1 MKKTIKYLMLTLVAV
16 FACVA
21 ISSCSKDDD
30 DPDKGIGNYYV
41 QLVGV
46 ETNCIDATTGN
57 NMADNF
63 KSGWISANKADAQ
76 GRKTIGKTD
85 NETARTWFNQNI
97 NALVQAF
104 DEMYRGKNLLPENGY
119 IRYYYFSLGSDAS
132 YGGANENAI
141 IEVSN
146 SGAIKR

>member
-16 FACVA
+16 FACVS

-30 DPDKGIGNYYV
+30 DDPNKGIGNYYV

-46 ETNCIDATTGN
+46 ETNCIDATGN
-57 NMADNF
+57 NLADTF
-63 KSGWISANKADAQ
+63 KSGWISENKADAQ
-76 GRKTIGKTD
+76 GKKTIGKTD
-85 NETARTWFNQNI
+85 NETARTWFNQYI
-97 NALVQAF
+97 NALVQNA
-104 DEMYRGKNLLPENGY
+104 DEEFRGKNLLPENGY
-119 IRYYYFSLGSDAS
+119 VRYYFSLGSDAS

-141 IEVSN
+141 IEVTN

>member
-16 FACVA
+16 LACVA

-30 DPDKGIGNYYV
+30 DDPNKGIGNYYV
-41 QLVGV
+41 QLTGV
-46 ETNCIDATTGN
+46 ETNCIDATGN
-57 NMADNF
+57 NLADTF
-63 KSGWISANKADAQ
+63 KSGWITENKADSQ
-76 GRKTIGKTD
+76 GKKTIGKTD
-85 NETARTWFNQNI
+85 NETARTWFNQYI
-97 NALVQAF
+97 NALVQNA
-104 DEMYRGKNLLPENGY
+104 DEEFRGKNLLPENGY
-119 IRYYYFSLGSDAS
+119 VRYYFSLGSDAS

>member
-21 ISSCSKDDD
+21 ISSCSKEDDD
-30 DPDKGIGNYYV
+30 DPNKGIGNYYV

-46 ETNCIDATTGN
+46 ETNCVDATTGN

-63 KSGWISANKADAQ
+63 RSGWISENKADSQ
-76 GRKTIGKTD
+76 GKKTIGKTD
-85 NETARTWFNQNI
+85 NETARTWFNQYI
-97 NALVQAF
+97 NALVQNA
-104 DEMYRGKNLLPENGY
+104 DEEFRSKNLLPENGF
-119 IRYYYFSLGSDAS
+119 IRYYFSLGSDAS

>member
-1 MKKTIKYLMLTLVAV
+1 MKKTIKCLMLTLVAV

-30 DPDKGIGNYYV
+30 DPNKGIGNYYV
-41 QLVGV
+41 QLTGV
-46 ETNCIDATTGN
+46 ETNCVDATGN
-57 NMADNF
+57 NLADIF
-63 KSGWISANKADAQ
+63 KSGWITENKADSQ
-76 GRKTIGKTD
+76 GKKTIGKTD
-85 NETARTWFNQNI
+85 NETARTWLNQYI
-97 NALVQAF
+97 NALVQNA
-104 DEMYRGKNLLPENGY
+104 DEEFRGKNLLPENGY
-119 IRYYYFSLGSDAS
+119 VRYYFSLGSDAS

>member
-16 FACVA
+16 FACVS

-30 DPDKGIGNYYV
+30 DDPNKGIGNYYV
-41 QLVGV
+41 QLTGV
-46 ETNCIDATTGN
+46 ETNCIDATGN
-57 NMADNF
+57 NLADTF
-63 KSGWISANKADAQ
+63 KSGWITENKADSQ
-76 GRKTIGKTD
+76 GKKTIGKTD
-85 NETARTWFNQNI
+85 NETARTWFNQYI
-97 NALVQAF
+97 NALVQNA
-104 DEMYRGKNLLPENGY
+104 DEEFRGINLLPENGY
-119 IRYYYFSLGSDAS
+119 VRYYFSLGSDAS

>member
-30 DPDKGIGNYYV
+30 DDPNKGIGNYYV
-41 QLVGV
+41 QLTGV
-46 ETNCIDATTGN
+46 ETNCIDAAGN
-57 NMADNF
+57 NLADIF
-63 KSGWISANKADAQ
+63 KSGWISENKADAQ
-76 GRKTIGKTD
+76 GKKTIGKTD
-85 NETARTWFNQNI
+85 NETARTWFNLYI
-97 NALVQAF
+97 NALVQNA
-104 DEMYRGKNLLPENGY
+104 DEEFRGKNLLPENGY
-119 IRYYYFSLGSDAS
+119 VRYYFSLGSDAS

>member
-30 DPDKGIGNYYV
+30 DLNKGIGNYYV
-41 QLVGV
+41 QLVGI

-57 NMADNF
+57 NLADNLM
-63 KSGWISANKADAQ
+63 SEWISANKADAQ
-76 GRKTIGKTD
+76 GKKTIGKAD
-85 NETARTWFNQNI
+85 NESARTWFNQNI
-97 NALVQAF
+97 NALVQEY

-119 IRYYYFSLGSDAS
+119 IRYYFSLGSDAS
-132 YGGANENAI
+132 YGGATENAI
-141 IEVSN
+141 IEVTN